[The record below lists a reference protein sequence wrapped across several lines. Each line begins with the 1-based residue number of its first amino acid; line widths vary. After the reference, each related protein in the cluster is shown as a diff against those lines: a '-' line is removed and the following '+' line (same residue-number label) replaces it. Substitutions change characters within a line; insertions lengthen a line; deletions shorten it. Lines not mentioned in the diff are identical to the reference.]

1 MKIMLY
7 HAHFTHPAHTYVKNI
22 YCELKRQSRLRAIK
36 HVFKNKIRWCVTYV
50 RRVILDKL

>member
-7 HAHFTHPAHTYVKNI
+7 HAHFTRPAHTYVKNI